1 MANGLAQQLRT
12 ATRDAHRASER
23 AGIMPDLLHGRLGRA
38 VYCSLLRNLF
48 EIYQALEAA
57 LVLRAA
63 LPCVAP
69 VVFPKLFRT
78 AALAADLDVL
88 YRERWRAELDPQP
101 TTLIYVGRLQR
112 IEKERPELLAAHAY
126 VRYLGDLSGGQM
138 LSKIVADSLGL
149 GNGLGTRFYDFGPA
163 QHVAEAAQALRA
175 GLEAI
180 PADESQLAA
189 IVAEALHAFDLHRA
203 LFAELADE
211 DPDAIRV
218 V

>member
-78 AALAADLDVL
+78 AALAADLLVGVEDPGPLAGCVEAGGREGDHH
-88 YRERWRAELDPQP
+88 RERAL
-101 TTLIYVGRLQR
+101 
-112 IEKERPELLAAHAY
+112 
-126 VRYLGDLSGGQM
+126 
-138 LSKIVADSLGL
+138 
-149 GNGLGTRFYDFGPA
+149 
-163 QHVAEAAQALRA
+163 HVARTEARDRLGRDRA
-175 GLEAI
+175 RRGVCLLYT
-180 PADESQLAA
+180 SRC
-189 IVAEALHAFDLHRA
+189 V
-203 LFAELADE
+203 
-211 DPDAIRV
+211 
-218 V
+218 